1 MKKKLLIFGCLLLW
15 YLSVWADGKSVSC
28 PTALLGNWMN
38 KATHE
43 WEYGFY
49 EDFAVAR
56 TGFWNYKTIKE
67 GKKRL
72 EVILE
77 NGTQEIHLKIRK
89 TDGKLSAIS
98 FEGEPFEEFFL
109 WNKCFLSYPLPDTT
123 SFPQPTFEEDTVT
136 LFGYIRHAEC
146 YGKRNFTVSWSEF
159 GEDQREISADI
170 DSLGRFCMK
179 IPVYSSQLIFLDW
192 GKLLRRIVVTP
203 GETLLMYVDAKDL
216 IPTEED
222 RKDRKFFFQ
231 RDRDL
236 LFMGEQ
242 ARLHNE
248 FTHCPYSFMRDMG
261 ELCGKVP
268 GDMAYLAAV
277 RSDYESCVQ
286 EMKAVEQKYA
296 PLSRRCLEAVYS
308 GMKYEMAWILMQ
320 GRFCPSLKRGNAF
333 KSPEY
338 MAFVD
343 QNFSRD
349 SVLYYFITRDYGS
362 FIRDYTGYMNDQSWG
377 WLYDGVRGK
386 FLKDWKPKAL
396 QLLVREGKFPR
407 LTGKECDRYVV
418 LRGMF
423 DRLLERQDTLAL
435 QRLLPEKMG
444 LDSMLR
450 PFLLDTRV
458 QELAQALHQ
467 QEELRLYD
475 TLLSQPALREI
486 YTANYFMDY
495 LKHDRTTLNAF
506 QLELM
511 EKKISIP
518 CLKRR
523 IMDQNAVY
531 EKLKNQQ
538 IDYPESLKNSADF
551 VDITDA
557 DQLWETLLAPYR
569 GKAVVVD
576 FWGSWCD
583 PCKEMMSYLAP
594 IKEKLKDQKVVFLY
608 FAYLSPEDSWKN
620 VIKEFR
626 LWGPQVVHYNLP
638 VEQQRLVIRKLGV
651 ESYPTLMLIDRGGQ
665 IVNPHMPSPEN
676 MQDFLLEIQRVLDK

>member
-1 MKKKLLIFGCLLLW
+1 MKKRLWIFGCFLFW
-15 YLSVWADGKSVSC
+15 YLSLWADGKSAQC
-28 PTALLGNWMN
+28 PAALLGNWMN
-38 KATHE
+38 KTTHE

-49 EDFAVAR
+49 ENFAVAR

-77 NGTQEIHLKIRK
+77 NETQEIHLKIRK

-98 FEGEPFEEFFL
+98 FEGEPFEEFFP
-109 WNKCFLSYPLPDTT
+109 WNKCFLPYPLPDTT
-123 SFPQPTFEEDTVT
+123 SFPQPTFEADTVT

-146 YGKRNFTVSWSEF
+146 YGKRNFTVFWSDF
-159 GEDQREISADI
+159 GEKQQEVSADI

-203 GETLLMYVDAKDL
+203 GETILMYVDAQDL
-216 IPTEED
+216 IPTAAD
-222 RKDRKFFFQ
+222 RKDRKSFFL

-248 FTHCPYSFMRDMG
+248 FTHCPYPFMRG
-261 ELCGKVP
+261 LEELRGKVQ
-268 GDMAYLAAV
+268 GDMEYLEAI
-277 RSDYESCVQ
+277 RSDYESCVR

-308 GMKYEMAWILMQ
+308 GMKYEMAWSLMQ
-320 GRFCPSLKRGNAF
+320 GRFNPSLKQGKAF

-349 SVLYYFITRDYGS
+349 TVLYYFITRDYGS
-362 FIRDYTGYMNDQSWG
+362 FIRDYTGYMDDQSWG
-377 WLYDGVRGK
+377 VLSGGVWGK
-386 FLKDWKPKAL
+386 FLKDWKPEAL

-407 LTGKECDRYVV
+407 LTEKECDRYVV
-418 LRGMF
+418 LRGMY

-435 QRLLPEKMG
+435 QRLLPEKMK
-444 LDSMLR
+444 LDSTLR
-450 PFLLDTRV
+450 PFLLDTCV

-475 TLLSQPALREI
+475 TLLSSPALREI
-486 YTANYFMDY
+486 CTANYFMDY
-495 LKHDRTTLNAF
+495 LQHDRTALNAY

-511 EKKISIP
+511 KRKISIP
-518 CLKRR
+518 CLRRR
-523 IMDQNAVY
+523 IMDLHVAY
-531 EKLKNQQ
+531 EKLKEQQ
-538 IDYPESLKNSADF
+538 IDYPESLKNSAEF
-551 VDITDA
+551 AGITDA

-569 GKAVVVD
+569 GKVVVAD

-583 PCKEMMSYLAP
+583 PCKEMMKYLAP
-594 IKEKLKDQKVVFLY
+594 VKEKLKDREVVFLY
-608 FAYLSPEDSWKN
+608 FAYLSPEEPWKN

-638 VEQQRLVIRKLGV
+638 AEQQRLIVRKLGV
-651 ESYPTLMLIDRGGQ
+651 ESFPTFMLIDREGQ
-665 IVNPHMPSPEN
+665 MVDPHMPSPEN